1 MRGFDTYTY
10 QTCPSCTSVEKNYS
24 HDQSSHGNWARGGG
38 GGGGGGKGKG
48 KGGGSK
54 TALGDIVGSGKGKG
68 GAKGGGKGGGGGKGS
83 GGKGGVYKIDGKFE
97 EVASI
102 TEFEGLKG
110 KPWMNIKTKSGRVVT
125 RPKVEE
131 FTSKDDGKK
140 YESVMD
146 NDGKI
151 TVRPKKT

>member
-10 QTCPSCTSVEKNYS
+10 QTCPACTSVEKNYS
-24 HDQSSHGNWARGGG
+24 HDQSSHGNWARGGGG

-68 GAKGGGKGGGGGKGS
+68 GAKGGKGGGGGKGS